1 MANAVFLMYRF
12 YSGLPSVQPS
22 PDQPVFAGIED
33 QLKVMHAIKSPAVDY
48 KHLKL
53 DYASTHQEIV
63 EKCKRGNRRAQF
75 ELYRLYSKAMY
86 NVCLRMLRHEHDAE
100 DLLQNSFVDVFTK
113 LHTFKYQSSVGA
125 WIKRIVVNN
134 CINHLKRNRLKLEE
148 LEDRFVAD
156 DPAPDA
162 KASKEPKLSI
172 ERIRQGVRKL
182 PEGYRVVFTLYAIE
196 GYDHKEIA
204 EILDVS
210 EATSKS
216 QYSRAKK
223 KLRAIIGETAL

>member
-1 MANAVFLMYRF
+1 
-12 YSGLPSVQPS
+12 
-22 PDQPVFAGIED
+22 
-33 QLKVMHAIKSPAVDY
+33 MHALKSPAVGY

-53 DYASTHQEIV
+53 DYASTHQDIV

-86 NVCLRMLRHEHDAE
+86 NVCLRMLQHEHDAE

-113 LHTFKYQSSVGA
+113 LHTFKYHSSVGA

-134 CINHLKRNRLKLEE
+134 CINHLKRNRLQLEE
-148 LEDRFVAD
+148 LEDRFVTEEQA
-156 DPAPDA
+156 PAGN
-162 KASKEPKLSI
+162 KAEEPKLSVELI
-172 ERIRQGVRKL
+172 KRGVQEL

-204 EILDVS
+204 EILDVT

-216 QYSRAKK
+216 QYSRAKR
-223 KLRAIIGETAL
+223 KLREIVGALA